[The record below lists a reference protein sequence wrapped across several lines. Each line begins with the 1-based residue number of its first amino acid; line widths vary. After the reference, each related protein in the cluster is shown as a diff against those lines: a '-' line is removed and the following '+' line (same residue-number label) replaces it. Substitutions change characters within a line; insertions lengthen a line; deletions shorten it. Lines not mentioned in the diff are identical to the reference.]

1 MGFKRKRNVDD
12 SPLSISS
19 FGAVSTPDAQSPTPF
34 PKSLDGVM
42 DIDMTPRHSGWDFA
56 SASRVKS
63 SDWGNRTRKRV
74 RDNRPDER
82 AIHGMSCNARHHI
95 KMLILDTEN
104 TLNKLF
110 AAQRNQ
116 PHASPISSDTMALQD
131 TTISKPQRSTLHS
144 FWKQLPAPPTQPP
157 SFASRSQPQLP
168 SCEDCDTSLQSVNDS
183 MDVDMD
189 VDMGSAVES
198 HPYACS
204 DCGKNV
210 CGTCAVVSSR
220 RHCLQCA
227 TRGRNS
233 RRWW

>member
-1 MGFKRKRNVDD
+1 MGFKRKRSMDD

-34 PKSLDGVM
+34 PQHFDGAM
-42 DIDMTPRHSGWDFA
+42 DIDTASRSNAWDFT

-63 SDWGNRTRKRV
+63 SDWGNRTRKRF

-82 AIHGMSCNARHHI
+82 AIH
-95 KMLILDTEN
+95 EN

-116 PHASPISSDTMALQD
+116 PQASPIPSDPVPFQEPALV
-131 TTISKPQRSTLHS
+131 TSKPQKSTLHS
-144 FWKQLPAPPTQPP
+144 FWKQLPAPPVQPIFVSTP
-157 SFASRSQPQLP
+157 VHHQEASNAPR
-168 SCEDCDTSLQSVNDS
+168 CEDCDTPLQSGTDS
-183 MDVDMD
+183 MDVDIDM
-189 VDMGSAVES
+189 DMGGAVVGDS
-198 HPYACS
+198 FACN

-210 CGTCAVVSSR
+210 CGTCAVVSTR

-227 TRGRNS
+227 TSGRNS